1 LVAQVTPVMAK
12 ARRNRRAK
20 NKLENASTRD
30 LIPVDPPPPPNTQL
44 VQVTRAVRVARAGYF
59 NAELEEAIEIIARDR
74 VYRMMLAR
82 ARRLLAPP
90 ASDEGQVA

>member
-1 LVAQVTPVMAK
+1 MAK
-12 ARRNRRAK
+12 RRRNRRAK

-30 LIPVDPPPPPNTQL
+30 LIPVDPPPQPNTQL
-44 VQVTRAVRVARAGYF
+44 VQVTRTVRVARAGYF

-90 ASDEGQVA
+90 TSDEDQVA

>member
-1 LVAQVTPVMAK
+1 MAK

-30 LIPVDPPPPPNTQL
+30 LIPVDPPSAPNTQL
-44 VQVTRAVRVARAGYF
+44 VHVTHAVRVARAGYF

-90 ASDEGQVA
+90 AGNEDQVA